1 MCSREKRGHLGSARA
16 QHPGFLTA
24 GPSAFTGSVPKAV
37 TGWRCQKSSALVLL
51 ANRWNKFPNSKL
63 ASAGQL
69 HWNNVQLASLCREQ
83 TPALSSFHPSL
94 FLLIKF
100 FKVLW
105 WLLVWRT
112 WSSCW
117 GWELGVFFFT
127 KRVVQGSGMHF
138 IMMIQL
144 LSDHEQVNATASSLL
159 QLTHPVFSFWLGS
172 LNYISIALTILHQR
186 TLKRVQ
192 RCSTWIM
199 SSTLQYGGRCLKTK
213 WLLKLL
219 GTQLSIQSS
228 PTLTQL
234 HKDWLSGSTAIAP
247 GYKEQ
252 LY

>member
-1 MCSREKRGHLGSARA
+1 MYSLLLFAENKHLHCHHSI
-16 QHPGFLTA
+16 P
-24 GPSAFTGSVPKAV
+24 P
-37 TGWRCQKSSALVLL
+37 
-51 ANRWNKFPNSKL
+51 
-63 ASAGQL
+63 
-69 HWNNVQLASLCREQ
+69 
-83 TPALSSFHPSL
+83 SSF
-94 FLLIKF
+94 
-100 FKVLW
+100 
-105 WLLVWRT
+105 
-112 WSSCW
+112 WSSFSRCCDDFW
-117 GWELGVFFFT
+117 FEGHGAAAEGGSLVSFFFT
-127 KRVVQGSGMHF
+127 KCIVQGSGMHF

-186 TLKRVQ
+186 TLKWVQ